1 MGVHKLKPF
10 IILLMLSL
18 LVVGAR
24 AQLLHGV
31 TDALSG
37 GGSPTPPAGCSGTID
52 FSTGCVQPMLGVL

>member
-10 IILLMLSL
+10 IALLILSL
-18 LVVGAR
+18 LIVGAR

-37 GGSPTPPAGCSGTID
+37 GGSPTPPAGCTGAID
-52 FSTGCVQPMLGVL
+52 LTLGCPQPMLGL